1 MTSYNYD
8 LANREKA
15 HVTITLDCKDLTALE
30 GVYKVLSTVCL
41 DLLAV
46 RESIGYARQILDVM
60 EDVAKVIEKAKEEPT
75 LAEMIEGDANE

>member
-1 MTSYNYD
+1 MTSYHYD

-30 GVYKVLSTVCL
+30 GVYKVLSTVFL

-46 RESIGYARQILDVM
+46 RESIGYARQIFDVM

-75 LAEMIEGDANE
+75 LAEMIEGDADE